1 MCFGGGGAVQPS
13 PPPAPPAPPTPPPPP
28 APVPAPP
35 PPPPAPAAPPAGTS
49 IESAR
54 VVPKDADMEARR
66 RAREG
71 TARLKKKPKPV
82 DQTLRQ
88 PQAEAAKAPGAGGL
102 SYGGEV
108 SGGGMSLN
116 IQRQ

>member
-1 MCFGGGGAVQPS
+1 MIGGGGAVQPS

-54 VVPKDADMEARR
+54 VVPKDADMEAGR

-71 TARLKKKPKPV
+71 TSRLKKKPKV
-82 DQTLRQ
+82 TDQTLRQ
-88 PQAEAAKAPGAGGL
+88 PQAEATKAPGAGGL

>member
-1 MCFGGGGAVQPS
+1 MCFGGGGSSPA

-35 PPPPAPAAPPAGTS
+35 PPPAPAPAPAATS

-54 VVPKDADMEARR
+54 VVPKDADTEARR

-71 TARLKKKPKPV
+71 TSRLKKKPKV
-82 DQTLRQ
+82 TDQTLRQ